1 MKENVFEY
9 YYNNVPHKGLCRNN
23 LIYTSLIS
31 SDRKTFCQWFYNDT
45 EYHRLKNKVVK
56 PELMQEK
63 WEREVSFL
71 EKMQTHYPN
80 HVPVVEDIDYKNKK
94 IYYQIDG
101 YDIWEQNGCTG
112 ETYEKVTAD
121 WKEQIL
127 EILGC
132 YRKLGIYKYSLHPS
146 SYFIVHGKIK
156 SINHFFCYTDEDS
169 PISISDIESHISE
182 ERLDMLKD
190 YLAKNNISYYT
201 KQTFNTI
208 QEIALNSFRTNF
220 SDDFIADAKK
230 VMLADL

>member
-1 MKENVFEY
+1 MQENVFEY
-9 YYNNVPHKGLCRNN
+9 YYNNVPNKGLCRNN

-45 EYHRLKNKVVK
+45 EYHGLKNKVVK

-63 WEREVSFL
+63 WEREVGFL

-101 YDIWEQNGCTG
+101 YDIWEQNSCTG
-112 ETYEKVTAD
+112 ETYEKVIAD

-146 SYFIVHGKIK
+146 SYFIVDGKIK
-156 SINHFFCYTDEDS
+156 SINHFFCYTDEDR

-182 ERLDMLKD
+182 ERLYMLKD
-190 YLAKNNISYYT
+190 YLAKNSVSYDT
-201 KQTFNTI
+201 KQTFRTL

-220 SDDFIADAKK
+220 CGDFISDAKK
-230 VMLADL
+230 VMLSDQ